1 MFTWLSQKKRSRTF
15 STTTRWTLY
24 WVTSKGV
31 YRINTQNDTDGI
43 CRIFSLIGTGLQPTG
58 LALDRATDNLYLSGV
73 DGYNPE
79 SVIKVI
85 STEALNKSVDLVTSH
100 QTVITDVVIECGRGL
115 LFWSERLM
123 PRTSRIIC
131 STMDGSL
138 MKWKLKNTVHP
149 MALALDPIQGRV
161 YWADFILH
169 SISSCDYNGQK
180 KKLEV
185 KYTNGQPLS
194 ITFFESQIT

>member
-1 MFTWLSQKKRSRTF
+1 M
-15 STTTRWTLY
+15 
-24 WVTSKGV
+24 
-31 YRINTQNDTDGI
+31 
-43 CRIFSLIGTGLQPTG
+43 QPTG

>member
-1 MFTWLSQKKRSRTF
+1 M
-15 STTTRWTLY
+15 
-24 WVTSKGV
+24 
-31 YRINTQNDTDGI
+31 
-43 CRIFSLIGTGLQPTG
+43 QPTG

-85 STEALNKSVDLVTSH
+85 LTEELNKSVDLVTSH

-123 PRTSRIIC
+123 PRTGRIIC

-149 MALALDPIQGRV
+149 MALALVCVTNNLLALEQGIAQGYDGSDNGRQQDRV
-161 YWADFILH
+161 KRLSDKSRGAAD
-169 SISSCDYNGQK
+169 
-180 KKLEV
+180 
-185 KYTNGQPLS
+185 
-194 ITFFESQIT
+194 